1 MVNWWKH
8 MDHLV
13 EVEEGKK
20 LEGPQVIHKL
30 QEYTENDAILS
41 VDVGNVTTWMA
52 RFFRM
57 QNQQFVISSW
67 LATMGCGLPGAIAAK
82 LTHPDK
88 QVIAI
93 CGDGGFSMGMQDFLT
108 SVKYNLPIT
117 VIVLNNEK
125 KLR

>member
-52 RFFRM
+52 RFFS
-57 QNQQFVISSW
+57 NAESTICHFELVSNNGLW
-67 LATMGCGLPGAIAAK
+67 LTWSDRSKINP
-82 LTHPDK
+82 P
-88 QVIAI
+88 
-93 CGDGGFSMGMQDFLT
+93 
-108 SVKYNLPIT
+108 
-117 VIVLNNEK
+117 
-125 KLR
+125 R